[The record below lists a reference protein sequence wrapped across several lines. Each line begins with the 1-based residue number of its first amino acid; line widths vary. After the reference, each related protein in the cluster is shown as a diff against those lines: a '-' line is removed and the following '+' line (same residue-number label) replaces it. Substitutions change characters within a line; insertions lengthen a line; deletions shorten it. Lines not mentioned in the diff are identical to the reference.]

1 MRFEH
6 FEYWHPLPTGTLYD
20 CQLLYI
26 SNTLLFASFTIATFS
41 RLYSYIGCICLTCLH
56 CVFSYG
62 TAPNTSSYKC
72 QLLYISYTL
81 ICCSYTIVTCDDY
94 DCQLKYFEFW
104 RPRCQH
110 ARGASYMIASLGDR
124 PKEGAAATSLLAP
137 LSSLCRRRR
146 SAFHLRLARF
156 LSDVIGVIFL
166 FRFYFLFFAHL
177 FISRSLFTFHL
188 QSCSV

>member
-1 MRFEH
+1 MAPAATRRQLYMSPIPSFSPPLRLPPSRRF
-6 FEYWHPLPTGTLYD
+6 
-20 CQLLYI
+20 
-26 SNTLLFASFTIATFS
+26 
-41 RLYSYIGCICLTCLH
+41 YSYIGCICLTFLH

-62 TAPNTSSYKC
+62 TAPNTPSYKC

-81 ICCSYTIVTCDDY
+81 ICCSYTIATCDDY

-110 ARGASYMIASLGDR
+110 ARGASYMIASLGEP
-124 PKEGAAATSLLAP
+124 PKEGAAISLLAP

-166 FRFYFLFFAHL
+166 FLFYFLFFAHL
-177 FISRSLFTFHL
+177 FLSSSL
-188 QSCSV
+188 